1 MGGASKKP
9 TVEYSPP
16 KQHYIPD
23 YFLEPL
29 LASSPRATGWG
40 VAGARAQ
47 RRACPQA
54 TLHFQP
60 ISFFPVGSVR
70 FLH

>member
-29 LASSPRATGWG
+29 SQGNG
-40 VAGARAQ
+40 V
-47 RRACPQA
+47 
-54 TLHFQP
+54 
-60 ISFFPVGSVR
+60 VGGGS
-70 FLH
+70 

>member
-1 MGGASKKP
+1 MEGASKKP

-29 LASSPRATGWG
+29 LASSPSKLSQGNG
-40 VAGARAQ
+40 VGGG
-47 RRACPQA
+47 
-54 TLHFQP
+54 
-60 ISFFPVGSVR
+60 GS
-70 FLH
+70 